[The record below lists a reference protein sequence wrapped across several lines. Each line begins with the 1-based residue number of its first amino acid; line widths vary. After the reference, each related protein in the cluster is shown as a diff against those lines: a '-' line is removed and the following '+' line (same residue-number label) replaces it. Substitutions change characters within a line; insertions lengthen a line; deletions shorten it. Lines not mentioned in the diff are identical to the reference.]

1 MTKQKKNIYLAAL
14 GHEIS
19 TGNGIDR
26 ICNALRCKYVSES
39 NAYCWLEEG
48 RTEREIVT
56 LLRKIGYDIP
66 EDFKGSDSVKFDC
79 TVQDED

>member
-1 MTKQKKNIYLAAL
+1 MRKPKKNIYLAAL
-14 GHEIS
+14 ADAINSG
-19 TGNGIDR
+19 GGLDK
-26 ICNALRCKYVSES
+26 ICWALGCEYVSES

-66 EDFKGSDSVKFDC
+66 KGFKGSDDIKFDS
-79 TVQDED
+79 TVQED